1 MNELLFYLVI
11 FATNTLHAITGFAG
25 TMLATPLSIHLVGI
39 DPSRVVLNIVMVAI
53 SVVIVKKDYK
63 QIQWKLLRS
72 SCFFMIIGMFVGY
85 GLYHSVDQTL
95 LLRGYGVMMICVALR
110 KITAKKAGHIP
121 DFAMGFILI
130 LAGIFQG
137 LFSSGGPLLV
147 VYLSGHIQDKTTFRV
162 TTSTIWLVLG
172 TVFFFQNLSVT
183 GSYELYLTA
192 TSMIPLGLG
201 IWLGTKLLK
210 KISQELF
217 MKITNYL
224 LLLSG
229 ILACF

>member
-1 MNELLFYLVI
+1 MNEILFYVVI
-11 FATNTLHAITGFAG
+11 FLTNTLHAITGFAG
-25 TMLATPLSIHLVGI
+25 TMLATPLCIHLVGI

-53 SVVIVKKDYK
+53 SVVIVKDDYK
-63 QIQWKLLRS
+63 LIQWKLLKT
-72 SCFFMIIGMFVGY
+72 SCFYMIIGMFLGY
-85 GLYHSVDQTL
+85 ALYQVVDKTL
-95 LLRGYGVMMICVALR
+95 LMRVYGVMMICVAIR

-121 DFAMGFILI
+121 DVAMRFVLV

-147 VYLSGHIQDKTTFRV
+147 VYLSGQIKEKTQFRV

-172 TVFFFQNLSVT
+172 TVFFLQNLNVT
-183 GSYELYLTA
+183 GSYEMHLTLV
-192 TSMIPLGLG
+192 SMIPLGMG
-201 IWLGTKLLK
+201 IVLGTKLLK

-224 LLLSG
+224 LLMSG
-229 ILACF
+229 IFACF